1 MRSYALSGSPG
12 ARVAPCVSA
21 FAVMRRDAGH
31 DAFRVVHDGRRA
43 RRGHHAPCVAALV
56 FTFTSVAALVFTSS
70 VALIVAF
77 VFTLGV
83 MNIVPAGV

>member
-1 MRSYALSGSPG
+1 MVP
-12 ARVAPCVSA
+12 SA
-21 FAVMRRDAGH
+21 SFMMGVMRAVAH
-31 DAFRVVHDGRRA
+31 RA
-43 RRGHHAPCVAALV
+43 PFVAALV
-56 FTFTSVAALVFTSS
+56 FTFTSGVALVFTSG